1 MNHVIHLSAK
11 ESLLLPLFLKWAG
24 GKLQLIEQLENLFP
38 HKFRNYYEPFIGSGA
53 VFFYVKSKLKPNKVI
68 LSDTNEELINCFVIV
83 RDKPSELVE
92 SLLNHRKK
100 HSKEYY
106 YAVRSIESNRLDSV
120 DRAARLIYLN
130 KTCFNGLYRVNSKG
144 QFNVP
149 FGDYESPS
157 IFDKNTLFQASQL
170 LRGVHLQVMSFEKI
184 LDFAGKD
191 DFVYFDP
198 PYIPLSKT
206 SSFTRYSKSDFSMKE
221 QKQLS
226 EVFEALDSRGCFV
239 MLSNSDH
246 ALTRELYRDYKK
258 NTVVVRAK
266 RMINSVGSK
275 RGAIDEL
282 IVTSYS
288 TANKVETSL
297 LSQVSNFE

>member
-1 MNHVIHLSAK
+1 MHRPAK
-11 ESLLLPLFLKWAG
+11 EPLLLPLFLKWAG
-24 GKLQLIEQLENLFP
+24 GKLQLIDQFENIFP
-38 HKFRNYYEPFIGSGA
+38 HNFRNYYEPFIGSGA

-68 LSDTNEELINCFVIV
+68 LSDTNEELINCFVVV

-106 YAVRSIESNRLDSV
+106 YAVRSIKSDRLDNV
-120 DRAARLIYLN
+120 NRAARLIYLN

-149 FGDYESPS
+149 FGDYENPS
-157 IFDKNTLFQASQL
+157 IFDRNILFQASQL
-170 LRGVHLQVMSFEKI
+170 LQGVHLRVMTFEKV
-184 LDFAGKD
+184 LDFAGKN
-191 DFVYFDP
+191 DFIYFDP

-206 SSFTRYSKSDFSMKE
+206 SSFTRYSKSDFSVKE
-221 QKQLS
+221 QKRLS
-226 EVFEALDSRGCFV
+226 EVFRLLDSRGCFV
-239 MLSNSDH
+239 MLSNSAH
-246 ALTRELYRDYKK
+246 ALTRELYRDYEK

-275 RGAIDEL
+275 RGAINEL
-282 IVTSYS
+282 LVTNYS
-288 TANKVETSL
+288 TAKIDTL
-297 LSQVSNFE
+297 HLSQISDF

>member
-1 MNHVIHLSAK
+1 MHLSAK
-11 ESLLLPLFLKWAG
+11 EPPLPLPLFLKWAG
-24 GKLQLIEQLENLFP
+24 GKLQLIEQFKDLFP

-68 LSDTNEELINCFVIV
+68 LSDTNEELINCFGVV

-92 SLLNHRKK
+92 LLLNHRKK

-106 YAVRSIESNRLDSV
+106 YTVRSIESSRLDSLA
-120 DRAARLIYLN
+120 RAARLIYIN
-130 KTCFNGLYRVNSKG
+130 KTCFNGLYRVNSKV

-149 FGDYESPS
+149 FGDYQNPS

-170 LRGVHLQVMSFEKI
+170 LQGVHLQVMTFEKV

-221 QKQLS
+221 QKRLS
-226 EVFEALDSRGCFV
+226 EIFGTLDSRGCFV

-246 ALTRELYRDYKK
+246 ALTRELYRHYEK
-258 NTVVVRAK
+258 NTVIVKAK
-266 RMINSVGSK
+266 RMINSVGSR
-275 RGAIDEL
+275 RGAINEMV
-282 IVTSYS
+282 VTNYNV
-288 TANKVETSL
+288 AKVETSL
-297 LSQVSNFE
+297 LS